1 MPGPDRERS
10 TSRHDLTVVFGAV
23 ALFTIGVTT
32 GAFQVIHE
40 ALEARVRG
48 LADAAFGILI
58 VGCWA
63 AGVIALLHRRHARD
77 EQHRRT
83 ETESKYQTLV
93 EQVPAVA
100 YAWDPAHE
108 PGTVPAVYISPQIER
123 LLGFTA
129 QQWMEDPELWGRLCT
144 TMTSIT
150 CSRHGVRRS
159 RWASGSS
166 SSTASAPRPAR
177 KSGFATRRARHT
189 MRRGRAT
196 GG

>member
-1 MPGPDRERS
+1 MPRPVGFQGAPEDVDNGHRRCTLTTPHPEPDRERS
-10 TSRHDLTVVFGAV
+10 TSRHDLTVVLGAV
-23 ALFTIGVTT
+23 ALFAIGVAT

-40 ALEARVRG
+40 SLETRARG

-83 ETESKYQTLV
+83 ETEAKYQTLV

-108 PGTVPAVYISPQIER
+108 PGTVPAAYISPQIER

-129 QQWMEDPELWGRLCT
+129 QQWIEDPELWGRQV
-144 TMTSIT
+144 
-150 CSRHGVRRS
+150 HRR
-159 RWASGSS
+159 R
-166 SSTASAPRPAR
+166 PRP
-177 KSGFATRRARHT
+177 RALG
-189 MRRGRAT
+189 MA
-196 GG
+196 